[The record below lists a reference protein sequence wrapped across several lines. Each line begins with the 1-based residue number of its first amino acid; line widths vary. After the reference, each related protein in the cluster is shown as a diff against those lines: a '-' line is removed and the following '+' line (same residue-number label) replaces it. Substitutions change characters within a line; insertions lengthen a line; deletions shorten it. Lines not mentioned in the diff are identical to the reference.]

1 MSSASA
7 LAFSAEPRSSTAR
20 APFFFVTGGKGGVG
34 KSLVAANL
42 ALELARRGK
51 RVLLAD
57 LDLALSNLNVLMRLP
72 GTRSMEPFLA
82 HRADLSDCLVRTG
95 TGADVLPAASG
106 AGEYAALP
114 EAERLRLVDA
124 LLRLSRGYDVLLA
137 DGAAGI
143 GPDVLSFATAADHV
157 LLVTTPEPAA
167 MTDAYGVIKALHA
180 HGEAGEREV
189 PTPEL
194 LVNLAA
200 GVEEAEST
208 ATRLRGVCERFLARS
223 PKLAGWL
230 PRSLAVARSIE
241 RQQPFALG
249 SGPADLELPLSCLR
263 QLAGRIERLCPGSG
277 AGRNAQGVGKH
288 VR

>member
-1 MSSASA
+1 MSAGAA
-7 LAFSAEPRSSTAR
+7 LAFAARPRGFHAR

-57 LDLALSNLNVLMRLP
+57 LDLALSNLNVLLRLP
-72 GTRSMEPFLA
+72 GTRSIEPFLA
-82 HRADLSDCLVRTG
+82 RRADLEECLVRTG
-95 TGADVLPAASG
+95 HGADVLPAGSG
-106 AGEYAALP
+106 AGELAVL
-114 EAERLRLVDA
+114 EESERLRLLDGLA
-124 LLRLSRGYDVLLA
+124 QLSRNYDLVIA

-157 LLVTTPEPAA
+157 LLVTTPEPTSL
-167 MTDAYGVIKALHA
+167 TDAYGLMKALHA
-180 HGEAGEREV
+180 HGESGEREV

-194 LVNLAA
+194 LINLAT
-200 GVEEAEST
+200 GIEEAEAT

-230 PRSLAVARSIE
+230 PRSLAVARSVE
-241 RQQPFALG
+241 RQQPFALEM
-249 SGPADLELPLSCLR
+249 GPADLELPLSCLR
-263 QLAGRIERLCPGSG
+263 QLAERVERLCPGPAG
-277 AGRNAQGVGKH
+277 ARNAQGVGKH

>member
-1 MSSASA
+1 MSAGAA
-7 LAFSAEPRSSTAR
+7 LAFAPSARGFGAR

-57 LDLALSNLNVLMRLP
+57 LDLALSNLNVLLHLP
-72 GTRSMEPFLA
+72 GTRSIEPFLA
-82 HRADLSDCLVRTG
+82 RRADLEECLVRTG
-95 TGADVLPAASG
+95 HGADVLPAGSG
-106 AGEYAALP
+106 ARELALL
-114 EAERLRLVDA
+114 EESERLRLLDGLA
-124 LLRLSRGYDVLLA
+124 QLSRSYDLVIA

-157 LLVTTPEPAA
+157 LLVTTPEPTAL
-167 MTDAYGVIKALHA
+167 TDAYGLMKALHA
-180 HGEAGEREV
+180 HGESGEREV

-194 LVNLAA
+194 LINLAT
-200 GVEEAEST
+200 GIEEAEAT

-230 PRSLAVARSIE
+230 PRSLAVARSVE
-241 RQQPFALG
+241 RQQPFALAL
-249 SGPADLELPLSCLR
+249 GPADLELPLSCLR
-263 QLAGRIERLCPGSG
+263 QLAARVERLCPGPAG
-277 AGRNAQGVGKH
+277 ARNAQGVGKH

>member
-1 MSSASA
+1 MSAGAVLPLA
-7 LAFSAEPRSSTAR
+7 LPPRAFTAR
-20 APFFFVTGGKGGVG
+20 APFFFVSGGKGGVG
-34 KSLVAANL
+34 KTLVAANL

-57 LDLALSNLNVLMRLP
+57 LDLALSNLNVLLRLP
-72 GTRSMEPFLA
+72 ATRSIEPFLA
-82 HRADLSDCLVRTG
+82 RRADLEDCLVRTG
-95 TGADVLPAASG
+95 SGADVLPAASG
-106 AGEYAALP
+106 ARELAVL
-114 EAERLRLVDA
+114 EEHDRLRLLDGLA
-124 LLRLSRGYDVLLA
+124 QLSRSYDLVIA

-157 LLVTTPEPAA
+157 LLVTTPEPTA
-167 MTDAYGVIKALHA
+167 MTDAYGLLKALHA

-194 LVNLAA
+194 LVNMAS
-200 GVEEAEST
+200 GIEEAEAA

-241 RQQPFALG
+241 RQQPFALAT
-249 SGPADLELPLSCLR
+249 GPADLELPLSCLR
-263 QLAGRIERLCPGSG
+263 QLASRVERLCPGPLAARG
-277 AGRNAQGVGKH
+277 AQGGGKNA
-288 VR
+288 R

>member
-1 MSSASA
+1 MSTGATLPLSRKPRTSAA
-7 LAFSAEPRSSTAR
+7 H
-20 APFFFVTGGKGGVG
+20 APFLFVTGGKGGVG
-34 KSLVAANL
+34 KTLVAANL

-57 LDLALSNLNVLMRLP
+57 LDLALSNLNVLLRLP

-82 HRADLSDCLVRTG
+82 RRASLEECLVRTG

-106 AGEYAALP
+106 ARELAVLGEGERSRLLDGLVAL
-114 EAERLRLVDA
+114 
-124 LLRLSRGYDVLLA
+124 SSQYDILIA

-143 GPDVLSFATAADHV
+143 GPDVLAFATAADHV
-157 LLVTTPEPAA
+157 LLVTTPEPTAL
-167 MTDAYGVIKALHA
+167 TDAYGLVKALHA
-180 HGEAGEREV
+180 HGEAGEDEV

-200 GVEEAEST
+200 GIEEAEAS
-208 ATRLRGVCERFLARS
+208 ATRLRAVCERFLARS

-241 RQQPFALG
+241 RQQPFALAT
-249 SGPADLELPLSCLR
+249 GPTGLELPIACLK
-263 QLAGRIERLCPGSG
+263 QLATRVERLCPGSG
-277 AGRNAQGVGKH
+277 AARSPQGGGKH
-288 VR
+288 GR